1 MRTAFCG
8 GLYTI
13 ECMTVRK
20 EWRRAS
26 SLHMCCSSRNHNKI
40 KTTLNRSYFKKNH
53 NDVIWYTFNNLSY
66 WYDFV
71 IYLDFALNYA
81 SVEFTRAIELSTG
94 SSLFCVY
101 LTTYS
106 TSTYHINWIQASYV
120 QHMVNLK
127 MKIKVVKRNEW
138 LSD

>member
-8 GLYTI
+8 DLYTI

-40 KTTLNRSYFKKNH
+40 KTTLSRSYFKKNH

-66 WYDFV
+66 YDFV